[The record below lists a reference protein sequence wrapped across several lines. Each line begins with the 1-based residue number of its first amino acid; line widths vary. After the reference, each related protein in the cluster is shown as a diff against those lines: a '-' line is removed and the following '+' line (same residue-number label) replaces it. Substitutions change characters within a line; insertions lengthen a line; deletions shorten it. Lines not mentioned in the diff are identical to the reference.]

1 MMTSSENH
9 SAQQPRESRLP
20 DADGGSKAA
29 PTKSIADG
37 IERGLAARA
46 SGPHRKDA
54 LTEPLL
60 KTVLLTIGDGSQGT
74 EDAAL
79 GKPSLRDARDSALLG
94 VGFASGMRT
103 VNYETAV
110 WGHATV
116 YSDRV
121 DLSLE
126 SPKTGSAADRHVIPL
141 PITNGVT
148 SPGAALLRWC
158 ERVAWEVGG
167 SPLEIAREM
176 PLFPAIQ
183 PAGNAFKQPVR
194 AVSGEDV
201 DEVVRRRA
209 RDAGLSGDFD
219 SQSLRYGLVSTL
231 LPRGITLA
239 NIARLL
245 DWKLISMVQRYD
257 RTYAVPLEVMR
268 ALWPDHSD
276 TDPEG

>member
-60 KTVLLTIGDGSQGT
+60 KTALLTIGDRSHGA
-74 EDAAL
+74 EDVAS
-79 GKPSLRDARDSALLG
+79 GEPSLRDVRDSALLG
-94 VGFASGMRT
+94 VGFATGMRAA
-103 VNYETAV
+103 NYGTAR
-110 WGHATV
+110 WGQAAIHA
-116 YSDRV
+116 DRV

-126 SPKTGSAADRHVIPL
+126 SPKTGSTADRHVIPL
-141 PITNGVT
+141 PITNDVT

-158 ERVAWEVGG
+158 ERVASEIGG

-194 AVSGEDV
+194 AVSREDV

-219 SQSLRYGLVSTL
+219 SRSLRSGLVATL
-231 LPRGITLA
+231 FAKGIALA

-245 DWKLISMVQRYD
+245 DWKSTSMVQRYD
-257 RTYAVPLEVMR
+257 RTYAVLLEVMR

-276 TDPEG
+276 TDPKG